1 MNYAL
6 PQHQLVLASMSM
18 TRRQMLENAGLTF
31 TPAAAP
37 VDEEAL
43 RLAGQAEGIGTID
56 MATALAE
63 AKAARASQKYPEAFV
78 IGADQLLECDGVWY
92 GKPESRAA
100 AEQTLASLS
109 GKTHQLVTAAVV
121 MQGGRRIWQHCDRP
135 AVSIRTLDTSD
146 IGDYLD
152 AIGTAAFETP
162 GCYQIEGLGAQIIS
176 KIDGCPYAILGLPLL
191 QLLAFLRQHGL
202 HAIDTGSGVK
212 V

>member
-109 GKTHQLVTAAVV
+109 GKTHHLVTAAVI

-202 HAIDTGSGVK
+202 HATDTSSGVK
-212 V
+212 A